1 MKLSTPIYRLKREA
15 RLLSRKNKIPLH
27 AALDRLA
34 ASEGFE
40 SWSLLASSA
49 AFRCPTQRILDD
61 LLPGELL
68 LLGARPGHGKTLMA
82 LEMMVDAVKEGGQ
95 CFFYSLDYTETQ
107 IMNHIVALGADP
119 ELFKG
124 AIDTSDAISADYILQ
139 KMEAVPAGT
148 LIVIDYLQLLDQD
161 RSKPDVAA
169 QVSQLQAFARTA
181 GVIVIFISQIDRVF
195 EASAKALPDMAD
207 VRLPNPLNLDLFDKT
222 CFVHDGAIQFDKA
235 S

>member
-1 MKLSTPIYRLKREA
+1 MKLSAPIYRLKREA
-15 RLLSRKNKIPLH
+15 KLLSRKNKIPLH

-49 AFRCPTQRILDD
+49 GFRSPTQRILDE
-61 LLPGELL
+61 LIPGEML

-82 LEMMVDAVKEGGQ
+82 LEMMVDTVKMGGQ
-95 CFFYSLDYTETQ
+95 CFFYSLDYTEPQ

-119 ELFKG
+119 ELFIG
-124 AIDTSDAISADYILQ
+124 AIDTTDAISADYIVQ

-161 RSKPDVAA
+161 RSKPDVAV
-169 QVSQLQAFARTA
+169 QVSQLQAFAQMT
-181 GVIVIFISQIDRVF
+181 GVIIIFISQIDRVF
-195 EASAKALPDMAD
+195 DASAKTLPDMTD
-207 VRLPNPLNLDLFDKT
+207 VRMPNPLNLDLFDKT

>member
-1 MKLSTPIYRLKREA
+1 MKLSAPIYRLKREA
-15 RLLSRKNKIPLH
+15 KLLSRNNKIPLH

-40 SWSLLASSA
+40 SWSLLASST

-61 LLPGELL
+61 LLPGEML

-82 LEMMVDAVKEGGQ
+82 LEMMVDAVKAGGQ
-95 CFFYSLDYTETQ
+95 CFFYSLDYIETQ

-119 ELFKG
+119 ELFKS
-124 AIDTSDAISADYILQ
+124 AIDTSDAISADHILQ
-139 KMEAVPAGT
+139 KMKAVPAGT

-181 GVIVIFISQIDRVF
+181 GVIIIFISQIDRVF
-195 EASAKALPDMAD
+195 ESSAKALPDMAD
-207 VRLPNPLNLDLFDKT
+207 VRMPNQLNLDLFDKT
-222 CFVHDGAIQFDKA
+222 CFVHDGVIQYDKA

>member
-1 MKLSTPIYRLKREA
+1 MKLSAPIYRLKREA
-15 RLLSRKNKIPLH
+15 KLLSRKNGIPLH

-49 AFRCPTQRILDD
+49 VFRCPTHRILDD
-61 LLPGELL
+61 LLPGEML

-82 LEMMVDAVKEGGQ
+82 LEMMVDAVKAGEQ
-95 CFFYSLDYTETQ
+95 CLFYSLDYTETQ

-139 KMEAVPAGT
+139 KAKAVPAGT

-169 QVSQLQAFARTA
+169 QVSQLQAFARSA
-181 GVIVIFISQIDRVF
+181 GVIIIFISQIDRVF
-195 EASAKALPDMAD
+195 DASAKTLPDLAD
-207 VRLPNPLNLDLFDKT
+207 VRMPNPLNLDLFDKT
-222 CFVHDGAIQFDKA
+222 CFVHDGVIQFDKA
-235 S
+235 C